1 MYSVNACPCARG
13 TELLCLP
20 CWRPVPQDLD
30 FLLLKNLHTLIHLF
44 ARLLPRKKFLFH
56 IVVIAMTTNDT
67 RRFLLE
73 EALHKAKDAVFF
85 DNHQHYE
92 DAIIKYGN
100 SCALLGQVMRTH
112 LEDDDKRKIEAIVS
126 VSVCI
131 DSVLGR

>member
-1 MYSVNACPCARG
+1 MLATRSS
-13 TELLCLP
+13 T
-20 CWRPVPQDLD
+20 QDLD
-30 FLLLKNLHTLIHLF
+30 FLLLKNLHTLIYLF
-44 ARLLPRKKFLFH
+44 ARLLLEKKLNRFY
-56 IVVIAMTTNDT
+56 IAVIAMTTNDT

-126 VSVCI
+126 ASVCT
-131 DSVLGR
+131 DHVLGH

>member
-1 MYSVNACPCARG
+1 
-13 TELLCLP
+13 
-20 CWRPVPQDLD
+20 
-30 FLLLKNLHTLIHLF
+30 
-44 ARLLPRKKFLFH
+44 
-56 IVVIAMTTNDT
+56 MTTHDS

-126 VSVCI
+126 VSVCNNSARGYWLTPNSEPPTCGGSMSFKTMSRRI
-131 DSVLGR
+131 CTSFEGGSHLNDIFLVFRL